1 MFIVPRTC
9 KEKVDERDEQNDVS
23 HPIAYF
29 RERSAY
35 VLLGEPGAGK
45 SSLFEAEANNRP
57 DGICIPAR
65 DFIVLDREEWR
76 DKTLFIDGLDEARA
90 GNGDARTP
98 LDAIRSRLNKLGC
111 KRFRISCRVADWLG
125 SLDNRDIKKVSPDQN
140 ITLLYLDPL
149 SSDDIDLI
157 LQNDLRVSDA
167 KDFLKNAEHFG
178 LSGLLD
184 NPQTLD
190 MLIVAVKGG
199 LEWPTS
205 KQEVY
210 DLASKQLAAEFND
223 EHVLVQKQPASIP
236 ELLEAAGFL
245 CAIQIIANVT
255 RFTETQLGEGRMC
268 LRDIA
273 IPDGLQARAAL
284 KTRLFNKANS
294 NEFNYIHRSV
304 AEYLAAKF
312 IANKIKEGLLFNRVL
327 ALTTGFDG
335 GIVAALRGSMAWLS
349 VLSPQARERLI
360 EIDPLGMIVYGDT
373 QLFSTETKI
382 KLLTSLKREVEKTNY
397 LPQDWHAQA
406 FSAIT
411 TKDMTIHLLALF
423 TNPSRQNTEQSVL
436 ICLLDGLCNSESM
449 PELKQALITIVR
461 DSSYWERIRVR
472 ALQAFIHQY
481 PNDTASLLELAEEIR
496 QEKIS
501 DNNRLLGLL
510 LIELF
515 PKNIPAS
522 NIFQYLKP
530 ARNEFNYSYY
540 DIFWSHKFIERLTDD
555 DLTIV
560 LDELAKWGDK
570 SIEIIPYRHHLLA
583 MAGELLLR
591 GLDAHGENIS
601 FEKLYSWLFIGFDKL
616 TDKLKLE
623 HQTKIGE
630 WIGSHPNIYL
640 GLLRVGI
647 SQINNFDKTNGE
659 IFKILILFRGA
670 TPPDNLG
677 LWWLKQIPSLKSHEL
692 SCEFFRQAFMTLLNE
707 RGHDGLSLE
716 YFQNWLV
723 IHPEFNETYQSLIFN
738 SIEDWRYEH
747 SESTKNWEKQ
757 RKDQLKTRLNYYIQ
771 HKFEIAEGNAQP
783 QVYHDLA
790 LAYSDNFV
798 DINNA
803 TGRERLSE
811 FLGGNVDLIGATKN
825 GLRKILKRT
834 DLPDLDDIFALAVK
848 SREHYIRLP
857 FLVCMGTL
865 YQENPSILSNLGDNL
880 VSKALAFWYTYGV
893 GNEPDWVKPLSLINK
908 ELTTEIFIS
917 YVCAM
922 LVGKKQPIN
931 GVYQLAYDDDYQAI
945 ARLAVLPLLNKYPVR
960 SKTQQIINLEYLL
973 KAAIKHIPKAELLP
987 LIEKKL
993 TYKGMDIAQLIYW
1006 LVTGL
1011 IIEPLI
1017 YSTILKKE
1025 IEGNTVR
1032 INHLSAFLCPG
1043 WSVKGNNYEL
1053 STSVMEMLIEVLAP
1067 RCSPL
1072 RETGVH
1078 WVGQSENEKDYVYYL
1093 LNQLGNTPSE
1103 DSTSVLAAL
1112 LLRPQLSAWHDQI
1125 RIVQQTQLLSRREA
1139 LFKHANAAQV
1149 INTLCNSKP
1158 ANVADLAALAV
1169 NCLKQL
1175 AAEMHGS
1182 STDSYKHFWNVDG
1195 HNKPLTPRPENSCR
1209 NYLLERLK
1217 AMLTKYD
1224 VQVELE
1230 SHQHEGKRVDIKVS
1244 VTNEGKTF
1252 QLPIE
1257 IKCDYN
1263 KKLWK
1268 TIHKQLIPFYTI
1280 APETEGRGLYLVIW
1294 FNHEKLPT
1302 HPQGLPLPKSA
1313 EQLSVML
1320 KETMTPQEQK
1330 LIDVFVLDVS
1340 KVSADSCLKKDV

>member
-29 RERSAY
+29 SERSAY

-45 SSLFEAEANNRP
+45 SSLFEAEAKNIP
-57 DGICIPAR
+57 DGLCISAR
-65 DFIVLDREEWR
+65 DFIALDREEGR

-199 LEWPTS
+199 QQWPTS

-223 EHVLVQKQPASIP
+223 DHALVQKQPATIP
-236 ELLEAAGFL
+236 QILDAAGFL

-255 RFTETQLGEGRMC
+255 GFTETQAITGRIC
-268 LRDIA
+268 LNDLN
-273 IPDGLQARAAL
+273 IPNELKISSTL
-284 KTRLFNKANS
+284 KTRLFNKVNTD
-294 NEFNYIHRSV
+294 EFNYIHRSV

-335 GIVAALRGSMAWLS
+335 GIVAALRGLMAWLS

-382 KLLTSLKREVEKTNY
+382 KLLTSLKREVEKTDY

-423 TNPSRQNTEQSVL
+423 ANPSRQNTEQSVL

-510 LIELF
+510 LIKLF
-515 PKNIPAS
+515 PKNIPES

-570 SIEIIPYRHHLLA
+570 SIEIIPYRHHLLS

-601 FEKLYSWLFIGFDKL
+601 FEKLYSWLFIGFDKFN
-616 TDKLKLE
+616 DKLEPE

-630 WIGSHPNIYL
+630 WLGNHPKIYL

-647 SQINNFDKTNGE
+647 SLINNSDNPYGE

-670 TPPDNLG
+670 NPPDNLG
-677 LWWLKQIPSLKSHEL
+677 LWWLKQIPSPKSHEL
-692 SCEFFRQAFMTLLNE
+692 SCEFFRQAFMTLRNE
-707 RGHDGLSLE
+707 RGHDG
-716 YFQNWLV
+716 
-723 IHPEFNETYQSLIFN
+723 
-738 SIEDWRYEH
+738 
-747 SESTKNWEKQ
+747 
-757 RKDQLKTRLNYYIQ
+757 
-771 HKFEIAEGNAQP
+771 
-783 QVYHDLA
+783 
-790 LAYSDNFV
+790 
-798 DINNA
+798 
-803 TGRERLSE
+803 
-811 FLGGNVDLIGATKN
+811 
-825 GLRKILKRT
+825 
-834 DLPDLDDIFALAVK
+834 
-848 SREHYIRLP
+848 
-857 FLVCMGTL
+857 
-865 YQENPSILSNLGDNL
+865 
-880 VSKALAFWYTYGV
+880 
-893 GNEPDWVKPLSLINK
+893 
-908 ELTTEIFIS
+908 
-917 YVCAM
+917 
-922 LVGKKQPIN
+922 
-931 GVYQLAYDDDYQAI
+931 
-945 ARLAVLPLLNKYPVR
+945 
-960 SKTQQIINLEYLL
+960 
-973 KAAIKHIPKAELLP
+973 
-987 LIEKKL
+987 
-993 TYKGMDIAQLIYW
+993 
-1006 LVTGL
+1006 
-1011 IIEPLI
+1011 
-1017 YSTILKKE
+1017 
-1025 IEGNTVR
+1025 
-1032 INHLSAFLCPG
+1032 
-1043 WSVKGNNYEL
+1043 
-1053 STSVMEMLIEVLAP
+1053 
-1067 RCSPL
+1067 
-1072 RETGVH
+1072 
-1078 WVGQSENEKDYVYYL
+1078 
-1093 LNQLGNTPSE
+1093 
-1103 DSTSVLAAL
+1103 
-1112 LLRPQLSAWHDQI
+1112 
-1125 RIVQQTQLLSRREA
+1125 
-1139 LFKHANAAQV
+1139 
-1149 INTLCNSKP
+1149 
-1158 ANVADLAALAV
+1158 
-1169 NCLKQL
+1169 
-1175 AAEMHGS
+1175 
-1182 STDSYKHFWNVDG
+1182 
-1195 HNKPLTPRPENSCR
+1195 
-1209 NYLLERLK
+1209 
-1217 AMLTKYD
+1217 
-1224 VQVELE
+1224 
-1230 SHQHEGKRVDIKVS
+1230 
-1244 VTNEGKTF
+1244 
-1252 QLPIE
+1252 
-1257 IKCDYN
+1257 
-1263 KKLWK
+1263 
-1268 TIHKQLIPFYTI
+1268 
-1280 APETEGRGLYLVIW
+1280 
-1294 FNHEKLPT
+1294 
-1302 HPQGLPLPKSA
+1302 
-1313 EQLSVML
+1313 
-1320 KETMTPQEQK
+1320 
-1330 LIDVFVLDVS
+1330 
-1340 KVSADSCLKKDV
+1340 

>member
-9 KEKVDERDEQNDVS
+9 KEKVYKRDEQYDIS
-23 HPIAYF
+23 HPIDDF

-45 SSLFEAEANNRP
+45 SSLFKAEANNTP
-57 DGICIPAR
+57 DGLCISAR
-65 DFIVLDREEWR
+65 DFIDLDREEWR
-76 DKTLFIDGLDEARA
+76 DKTLFIDGLDETRA
-90 GNGDARTP
+90 GNVNDRTP
-98 LDAIRSRLNKLGC
+98 LGAIRGKLDKLGC
-111 KRFRISCRVADWLG
+111 KRFRISCRAADWLG
-125 SLDNRDIKKVSPDQN
+125 SLDTRDIKTVSPDKN
-140 ITLLYLDPL
+140 ITVLYLDPL
-149 SSDDIDLI
+149 NSDDIDLI

-178 LSGLLD
+178 LLGLLD
-184 NPQTLD
+184 NPQTLN
-190 MLIVAVKGG
+190 MLIASVKGG
-199 LEWPTS
+199 QEWPTS

-223 EHVLVQKQPASIP
+223 DHALVQNQPATIP
-236 ELLEAAGFL
+236 QIIEAAGFL

-255 RFTETQLGEGRMC
+255 GFTETQAITGLTC
-268 LRDIA
+268 LNDLK
-273 IPDGLQARAAL
+273 IPSELTISSAL
-284 KTRLFNKANS
+284 KTRLFTKTITD
-294 NEFNYIHRSV
+294 EFNYIHRSV
-304 AEYLAAKF
+304 AEYLAAQF

-335 GIVAALRGSMAWLS
+335 GIVAALRGLMAWLS
-349 VLSPQARERLI
+349 VLSQQACEPLI

-382 KLLTSLKREVEKTNY
+382 KLLNSLKQEVEKTDY
-397 LPQDWHAQA
+397 LPQDWHAQTFA
-406 FSAIT
+406 AIT
-411 TKDMTIHLLALF
+411 TKDMIPYILAISA
-423 TNPSRQNTEQSVL
+423 NPSRQNTEQSVL

-449 PELKQALITIVR
+449 PALKQALITIVR

-515 PKNIPAS
+515 PKSIHAS

-540 DIFWSHKFIERLTDD
+540 EIFWSNKFIKRLTDD

-560 LDELAKWGDK
+560 LDELASWSNK
-570 SIEIIPYRHHLLA
+570 SIEIIPYQHHLLS
-583 MAGELLLR
+583 MASELLSR
-591 GLDAHGENIS
+591 GLDVHGENIS
-601 FEKLYSWLFIGFDKL
+601 FEKLYSWLFIGFDKFN
-616 TDKLKLE
+616 DKLEPEHRKL
-623 HQTKIGE
+623 IGT
-630 WIGSHPNIYL
+630 WIGSHPKIYL

-647 SQINNFDKTNGE
+647 SLINNSDNPYGE
-659 IFKILILFRGA
+659 IYKILVPFRGA

-677 LWWLKQIPSLKSHEL
+677 LWWLKQIPSSQNHNL
-692 SCEFFRQAFMTLLNE
+692 SCAFFRQAFMTLLNE

-716 YFQNWLV
+716 YFESWLV
-723 IHPEFNETYQSLIFN
+723 THPEFNETYQSLIFN
-738 SIEDWRYEH
+738 SIEDWYYEH
-747 SESTKNWEKQ
+747 AESTKNWEKQ
-757 RKDQLKTRLNYYIQ
+757 RKDQLKTRLKYYIQ

-790 LAYSDNFV
+790 VAYSDHFV
-798 DINNA
+798 DINSA
-803 TGRERLSE
+803 TGEERLSE
-811 FLGGNVDLIGATKN
+811 FLGGNVELIDAAKN
-825 GLRKILKRT
+825 GLRKILNRT
-834 DLPDLDDIFALAVK
+834 DLPELDDIFALAVK
-848 SREHYIRLP
+848 GREHYIRLP
-857 FLVCMGTL
+857 YLVCMGIL
-865 YQENPSILSNLGDNL
+865 YQENTSILSNLGDNL
-880 VSKALAFWYTYGV
+880 VSKALASWYTYGV
-893 GNEPDWVKPLSLINK
+893 GNEPDWVKPLSLMNK

-1217 AMLTKYD
+1217 AMLAKYD
-1224 VQVELE
+1224 VQVDLE
-1230 SHQHEGKRVDIKVS
+1230 VHQAKDKRADMTVS
-1244 VTNEGKTF
+1244 FTGSGKTF
-1252 QLPIE
+1252 HLPIE
-1257 IKCDYN
+1257 MKRDYHQA
-1263 KKLWK
+1263 LWR
-1268 TIHKQLIPFYTI
+1268 TIHEQLIKLYTI

-1302 HPQGLPLPKSA
+1302 HPQGLPLPKTA
-1313 EQLSVML
+1313 EHLSVML
-1320 KETMTPQEQK
+1320 QKTMTPQEQK

-1340 KVSADSCLKKDV
+1340 KN